1 MNEQEAYLKELAESG
16 VDVTDVTETPEEVT
30 PPEEKPIVEQKE
42 EKTEEVPEEKPLVTE
57 PKEQHK
63 RSIYEEY
70 KEKKSE
76 LKSERELRE
85 QAERER
91 DEFKQKLE
99 AVSNAG
105 TQQER
110 QDAQDE
116 MEAFAQEIG
125 ADANALRKMQA
136 LFLKNSNANSD
147 EGLAK
152 DLQEFKQWKSEN
164 SQVIEKS
171 RFETE
176 FQSVTPMLKEL
187 LPNVSDEEMQMIKSR
202 VDEISHT
209 KEFHDKELDY
219 VLFKNKDELA
229 KLVSPKKRG
238 MEQKGRRDVQEESYD
253 FNPDADYSKMSMKE
267 REAWEEGYK
276 RFTAGEGIVMD
287 SNGKR
292 LLI

>member
-1 MNEQEAYLKELAESG
+1 MNEQELYLKELAESG
-16 VDVTDVTETPEEVT
+16 VDVTDVTETPEEAT
-30 PPEEKPIVEQKE
+30 PPEEKPTVEKQE
-42 EKTEEVPEEKPLVTE
+42 EKAEEVPEEKFLVTE

-70 KEKKSE
+70 KDKKSE
-76 LKSERELRE
+76 LKSEREARE
-85 QAERER
+85 QVERER
-91 DEFKQKLE
+91 DELKSKLD
-99 AVSNAG
+99 AISNAG
-105 TQQER
+105 TPQER
-110 QDAQDE
+110 QDAEDE

-136 LFLKNSNANSD
+136 LFLKNSNATPD

-152 DLQEFKQWKSEN
+152 DLQEFKKWKSEN

-171 RFETE
+171 RFDAE

-187 LPNVSDEEMQMIKSR
+187 LPNVSDEEMTIIKDR
-202 VDEISHT
+202 VDELSHT

-219 VLFKNKDELA
+219 VLFKNKDDLA

-238 MEQKGRRDVQEESYD
+238 MEQKGRRDVQEESFD

-267 REAWEEGYK
+267 RELWEEGYK
-276 RFTAGEGIVMD
+276 KFTAGEGIVKD

>member
-1 MNEQEAYLKELAESG
+1 MNEEETYLKELADAG
-16 VDVTDVTETPEEVT
+16 VDVTDVKETPEEVT
-30 PPEEKPIVEQKE
+30 PPEEKPTVEQKE
-42 EKTEEVPEEKPLVTE
+42 EKAEEVPKEKPLVTE

-76 LKSERELRE
+76 LKSEKDARE

-91 DEFKQKLE
+91 DELKAKLD
-99 AVSNAG
+99 ALSNAD
-105 TQQER
+105 TPQEKKEAS
-110 QDAQDE
+110 DDL
-116 MEAFAQEIG
+116 EAFAQEIN
-125 ADANALRKMQA
+125 ADPATLRKMQS
-136 LFLKNSNANSD
+136 LFLKDVKASTD

-171 RFETE
+171 RFEAE
-176 FQSVTPMLKEL
+176 FQSVTPTLKEL
-187 LPNVSDEEMQMIKSR
+187 LPNASDEELQLVKEK

-209 KEFHDKELDY
+209 KEFHDKDLDY
-219 VLFKNKDELA
+219 VVFKNKDELS

-238 MEQKGRRDVQEESYD
+238 MEQKGRKDVQDEVFD

-267 REAWEEGYK
+267 RELWEEGYK
-276 RFTAGEGIVMD
+276 KFTAGEGIVMD
-287 SNGKR
+287 AKGKK